1 VTETPANAAKHLVAA
16 RAGSQEA
23 LGRVLESCR
32 AYLLHIANKGLDPG
46 LKAKGGASDLVQETF
61 LEAQRDFGA
70 FKGDS
75 EKELR
80 AWLRQLLLHNVANFT
95 RRYRVSKRQA
105 AREVGLKAGGG
116 SSYSGMQ
123 LAGGGPSPSDEAVA
137 SEQKAALLAA
147 IDRLPEDY
155 RRVIIL
161 RNQERRSFD
170 EIAEILQR
178 SVYAVRRL
186 WSRAIERL
194 EEELDSPR

>member
-1 VTETPANAAKHLVAA
+1 MTETPANAAKHLVAA

-46 LKAKGGASDLVQETF
+46 LRAKAGASDLVQETF
-61 LEAQRDFGA
+61 LEAQRDFAA

-105 AREVGLKAGGG
+105 SREVGLRSGGD
-116 SSYSGMQ
+116 SSYSGLQ
-123 LAGGGPSPSDEAVA
+123 LAGAAPSPSDEAAA
-137 SEQKAALLAA
+137 SEQEAVILEAVH
-147 IDRLPEDY
+147 RLPEDY
-155 RRVIIL
+155 RRVILL

-170 EIAEILQR
+170 EIAQIFQR

-186 WSRAIERL
+186 WSRAVERL
-194 EEELDSPR
+194 EEELDSP